1 MNAGAYGG
9 EIKECIKSSTVLTD
23 SGDRIVLDKEKMEYM
38 KTRLYYPEKFWK
50 TSNAYY
56 CMNKAWVSEKNAQKL
71 EICISQHEKKKKLL
85 KDIFGD

>member
-1 MNAGAYGG
+1 MLEKYNWKQRMCDGILNSYS
-9 EIKECIKSSTVLTD
+9 EYNS
-23 SGDRIVLDKEKMEYM
+23 LDKEKMEYL

-50 TSNAYY
+50 TANAYY